1 MNKKIIYP
9 AFLLMVIIQLYVPSR
24 MIFHN
29 EVVLATG
36 TAFKFKAA
44 PVDPN
49 DPFRGKY
56 ITLSFDENSIS
67 IADTTGW
74 EQGSTIYVD
83 LTSDSAGFAKILG
96 ISKTEPTGRENYVK
110 ANVSYSIEDTMTM
123 VFIQYPFDRFY
134 MEESK
139 APEAEIA
146 YNESVLDTNQVTYA
160 LVLVKKGEA
169 VIKDVLIDDVS
180 VVDIVKNRNKN

>member
-9 AFLLMVIIQLYVPSR
+9 AFFLMVLVQIYVPSR

-29 EVVLATG
+29 EVVLVSG

-56 ITLSFDENSIS
+56 ITLTFDENSFRT
-67 IADTTGW
+67 ADTSLW
-74 EQGSTIYVD
+74 DQGETIYVD
-83 LTSDSAGFAKILG
+83 LTTDSAGFAKVLD
-96 ISKTEPTGRENYVK
+96 ISRMEPKDREDYIK
-110 ANVSYSIEDTMTM
+110 ASVSYSFVDTMTE

-139 APEAEIA
+139 APDAEIT
-146 YNESVLDTNQVTYA
+146 YNESLRDTSQVTYA
-160 LVLVKKGEA
+160 LVMVKKGQA
-169 VIKDVLIDDVS
+169 VVKNVLIDDVS
-180 VVDIVKNRNKN
+180 IVDIVRERKKK

>member
-9 AFLLMVIIQLYVPSR
+9 TFILMVLVQLYIPSR

-29 EVVLATG
+29 EMVLVSG
-36 TAFKFKAA
+36 MEYKFKAA

-56 ITLSFDENSIS
+56 ITLSFAENSFQT
-67 IADTTGW
+67 ADTSAW
-74 EQGSTIYVD
+74 EQGETIYVD
-83 LTSDSAGFAKILG
+83 LTTDSAGFAKVLD
-96 ISKTEPTGRENYVK
+96 ISRTEPMDREDYIK
-110 ANVSYSIEDTMTM
+110 ASVSYSVSDTMTM

-139 APEAEIA
+139 APEAEIT
-146 YNESVLDTNQVTYA
+146 YNESLRDTNQVTYA

-169 VIKDVLIDDVS
+169 VIKDVMIDDVS
-180 VVDIVKNRNKN
+180 IVEIVRERNKK